1 MTCYLEEL
9 FGNATP
15 AQIAQD
21 VADQEYRARKDAE
34 RAAAKPAKA
43 AAIHCPKCMGSGRI
57 SSFQHIK
64 GGECF
69 SCGGS
74 GVFANYRA

>member
-1 MTCYLEEL
+1 MSYIEEL

-15 AQIAQD
+15 EQIAQD
-21 VADQEYRARKDAE
+21 EANKAFFARKDAE
-34 RAAAKPAKA
+34 RAAAKTSKSA
-43 AAIHCPKCMGSGRI
+43 AVNCPKCMGSGRI

-74 GVFANYRA
+74 GLFTRF